1 MKKIDFKKLFMISI
15 GATFLVCGLNFFLI
29 PNNLAVGGATGMAV
43 LLSHVFT
50 KFDTG
55 QILFVLN
62 ILLFV
67 LGFKI
72 LGANFGFYT
81 IYGALYLA
89 VILSLLEKFFPI
101 TRPLTDDLLINV
113 VFGVALGGIGTAIVI
128 NQGAS
133 TGGTDILA
141 KIIQKYSK
149 LSFGASLM
157 LIDGLVTFGAAV
169 IFSPTHGMYSLLGVI
184 INSLVIDRLLQ
195 GFDSKFAITIISEQ
209 NEVINEYVL
218 KELNR
223 GTTVYQATGG
233 FSKSPKTVITTILD
247 KRSYVKLKD
256 YVKTV
261 DSRAFVYVSN
271 ASEVEGEGFTFDLI
285 E

>member
-1 MKKIDFKKLFMISI
+1 MKKIDLKKLFMISL
-15 GATFLVCGLNFFLI
+15 GATVLVCGLNFFLI
-29 PNNLAVGGATGMAV
+29 PNNLAVGGATGMSL
-43 LLSHVFT
+43 LLSRIFIR
-50 KFDTG
+50 FQTG

-62 ILLFV
+62 IILFI
-67 LGFKI
+67 LGFKL
-72 LGANFGFYT
+72 LGENFGFYT

-89 VILSLLEKFFPI
+89 VLLSLLEKYFPI
-101 TRPLTDDLLINV
+101 NHPVTDDLLINV
-113 VFGVALGGIGTAIVI
+113 VFGVALGGLGTAIVI

-141 KIIQKYSK
+141 KIIQKYSR
-149 LSFGASLM
+149 LSFGGSLM
-157 LIDGLVTFGAAV
+157 LVDGLVTLGAAV
-169 IFSPTHGMYSLLGVI
+169 IFSPKHGMYSLLGVI
-184 INSLVIDRLLQ
+184 INSLVIDKFLQ
-195 GFDSKFAITIISEQ
+195 GFDSKYAITIISSK
-209 NEVINEYVL
+209 NEDINDFVL

-223 GTTVYQATGG
+223 GTTVYEATGG

-271 ASEVEGEGFTFDLI
+271 ANEVEGEGFTFDLI